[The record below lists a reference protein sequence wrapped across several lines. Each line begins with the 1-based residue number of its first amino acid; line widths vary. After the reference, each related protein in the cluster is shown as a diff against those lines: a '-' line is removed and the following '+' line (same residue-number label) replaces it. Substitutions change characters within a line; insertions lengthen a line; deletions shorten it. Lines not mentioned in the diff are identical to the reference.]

1 MHEFVTTREK
11 PANGGLLRFIGQSPN
26 SKFHALWGPNCRK
39 SPDEYPNIPVFV
51 RPTPETGFDLH
62 SMDKLAVQLAKFSAS
77 VAGPVM
83 TRFGNYGNIG
93 FIAEILTLTPLLG

>member
-1 MHEFVTTREK
+1 M
-11 PANGGLLRFIGQSPN
+11 
-26 SKFHALWGPNCRK
+26 
-39 SPDEYPNIPVFV
+39 

-93 FIAEILTLTPLLG
+93 LIAEILTLTPLLG

>member
-11 PANGGLLRFIGQSPN
+11 PANAGLLRFIGQSPD
-26 SKFHALWGPNCRK
+26 SKFHALWAQIAESLRT
-39 SPDEYPNIPVFV
+39 NIQIFPFCETDTGDRV
-51 RPTPETGFDLH
+51 R
-62 SMDKLAVQLAKFSAS
+62 SMDKLAGQLAKFSAS
-77 VAGPVM
+77 AAGAVM

>member
-11 PANGGLLRFIGQSPN
+11 RAFAIYRPVSELQISRLV
-26 SKFHALWGPNCRK
+26 GPNCRK

-93 FIAEILTLTPLLG
+93 LIAEILTLTPLLG